1 MPLPA
6 SIPQRPR
13 PGRRARGFTL
23 VELMICLVIVGVLSS
38 IAYPAFSSTIASTR
52 RSDALLGL
60 MKVQLLQER
69 FRSEHPSY
77 GDLSQLGLGGA
88 SPSRHYD
95 IAVLNPSAHGYVV
108 HASAIGS
115 QQQDAPCRHLRL
127 TVEGLNVV
135 YASGETDATSNA
147 VAANSRCWRL

>member
-1 MPLPA
+1 MSLPA

-13 PGRRARGFTL
+13 QSRKARGFTL
-23 VELMICLVIVGVLSS
+23 IELMICVAIVGVLSS

-52 RSDALLGL
+52 RSDALLAL

-69 FRSEHPSY
+69 FRSEHPIY
-77 GDLSQLGLGGA
+77 ADLSQLGLGSA

-95 IAVLNPSAHGYVV
+95 IAVLDPSVDGYVV

-115 QQQDAPCRHLRL
+115 QQQDTRCRHLRL
-127 TVEGLNVV
+127 TVDGLNVV
-135 YASGETDATSNA
+135 YASGATEASDNA
-147 VAANSRCWRL
+147 AAVNSRCWRL

>member
-1 MPLPA
+1 MSLPA

-13 PGRRARGFTL
+13 PCRSVRGFTL
-23 VELMICLVIVGVLSS
+23 IELMICVAIVGVLSS

-52 RSDALLGL
+52 RSDALLAL

-77 GDLSQLGLGGA
+77 GDLSQLGLGSA

-95 IAVLNPSAHGYVV
+95 IAVLSPSADGYVV

-115 QQQDAPCRHLRL
+115 QQQDTRCQHLRL
-127 TVEGLNVV
+127 TVDGLNVS
-135 YASGETDATSNA
+135 YASGTTEVADNA
-147 VAANSRCWRL
+147 AAVNSRCWRL

>member
-1 MPLPA
+1 MSLPT

-13 PGRRARGFTL
+13 PCRKARGFTL
-23 VELMICLVIVGVLSS
+23 IELMICVAIVGVLSS

-52 RSDALLGL
+52 RSDALLAL

-69 FRSEHPSY
+69 FRAEHPVY
-77 GDLSQLGLGGA
+77 GDLSQLGLGSG

-95 IAVLNPSAHGYVV
+95 IAVLNPSADGYVV

-115 QQQDAPCRHLRL
+115 QQQDAHCRHLRL
-127 TVEGLNVV
+127 TIDGLNVA
-135 YASGETDATSNA
+135 YASGTTDAADNA
-147 VAANSRCWRL
+147 AAVNSRCWRL

>member
-1 MPLPA
+1 MSLPS

-13 PGRRARGFTL
+13 PGRSARGFTL
-23 VELMICLVIVGVLSS
+23 IELMICVAIVGVLSS

-52 RSDALLGL
+52 RSDALLAL

-69 FRSEHPSY
+69 FRAEHSNY
-77 GDLSQLGLGGA
+77 GELSQLGLGSA

-95 IAVLNPSAHGYVV
+95 ITVLNPSADGYVV

-115 QQQDAPCRHLRL
+115 QQQDARCRHLRL
-127 TVEGLNVV
+127 TVEGLNVA
-135 YASGETDATSNA
+135 YASGATEAADNA
-147 VAANSRCWRL
+147 AAVNSRCWRL